1 MTAQGLREA
10 ELAVCEVSTEI
21 PFSNDNAIMHNIE
34 FELHLFVYFSLNRLL
49 HMYIPIASCI
59 KYYILC
65 RQLLLQGIRTYRF
78 TCVWQSW
85 HTPFHIK
92 L

>member
-1 MTAQGLREA
+1 MTAQGLKEA

-49 HMYIPIASCI
+49 HTYIHIASYI
-59 KYYILC
+59 KI
-65 RQLLLQGIRTYRF
+65 
-78 TCVWQSW
+78 
-85 HTPFHIK
+85 
-92 L
+92 

>member
-34 FELHLFVYFSLNRLL
+34 FELYTYL
-49 HMYIPIASCI
+49 CI
-59 KYYILC
+59 FL
-65 RQLLLQGIRTYRF
+65 
-78 TCVWQSW
+78 
-85 HTPFHIK
+85 
-92 L
+92 